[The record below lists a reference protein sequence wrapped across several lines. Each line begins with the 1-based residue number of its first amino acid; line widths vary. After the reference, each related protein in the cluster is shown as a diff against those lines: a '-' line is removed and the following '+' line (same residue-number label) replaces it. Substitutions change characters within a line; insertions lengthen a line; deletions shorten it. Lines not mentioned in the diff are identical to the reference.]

1 MRLRSSIVV
10 VLLSALTLV
19 ACSSSK
25 SSSSG
30 SSSSSSA
37 ASSGS
42 AAPSSA
48 SSSAT
53 SAAPSGGLTASF
65 RGVTPTTIKLGIVTV
80 DYTCI
85 KQFVDYNFGN
95 QPEIDQVF
103 INELNAQGG
112 VLGRKIVP
120 VFKSY
125 CPIGNTQALTLCT
138 SFTEDDKVFAVLGV
152 FIDFT
157 GDAQLCL
164 SRDHQ
169 TIHIGHELLQ
179 QWISQAPPGLLMTPD
194 ITAERRTTVLMNLL
208 KTQGTLTGKK
218 VATLADQDSAAS
230 VASVVKPALD
240 AMGIA
245 QGSSAVLTIPPSGDT
260 SASLAQL
267 QSFTEKWKGEGVN
280 AVFLGG
286 LNVSSKAYVFAIK
299 AAMPNVLLL
308 TDGES
313 AAQEAG
319 QDATA
324 AKVTPN
330 PYSGMLTANGQT
342 DEEQFE
348 SANVQ
353 QCVKEYQSGG
363 GTQQVVGPTQ
373 LQPGPD
379 GKRAEVWEAVRD
391 FCGELQMFTEIAEKA
406 GPDLTNATWTQAVN
420 NYGEIKLAASVYASL
435 HTGKYD
441 ADDGFRLVTFDPTE
455 GAKGDWRS
463 LTPIQDASK

>member
-1 MRLRSSIVV
+1 
-10 VLLSALTLV
+10 
-19 ACSSSK
+19 
-25 SSSSG
+25 
-30 SSSSSSA
+30 
-37 ASSGS
+37 
-42 AAPSSA
+42 
-48 SSSAT
+48 
-53 SAAPSGGLTASF
+53 
-65 RGVTPTTIKLGIVTV
+65 VTPTTIKLGIVTV

-95 QPEIDQVF
+95 QPEIDQIF

-112 VLGRKIVP
+112 VDGRKIVP

-179 QWISQAPPGLLMTPD
+179 QWISQAPPGLLLTPD

-208 KTQGTLTGKK
+208 KAKGTLTGMK
-218 VATLADQDSAAS
+218 VATLADQGSAAS
-230 VASVVKPALD
+230 VAAVVKPALS

-245 QGSSAVLTIPPSGDT
+245 QGSSAILNIPTSGDT
-260 SASLAQL
+260 STSLAQL

-280 AVFLGG
+280 AIFLGG

-313 AAQEAG
+313 SAQEAG

-330 PYSGMLTANGQT
+330 PYAGMLTANGQT

-353 QCVKEYQSGG
+353 QCVKEYVSGG
-363 GTQQVVGPTQ
+363 GTQPVVGPTQ
-373 LQPGPD
+373 LVPGPD
-379 GKRAEVWEAVRD
+379 GKRALVWEAVRD

-406 GPDLTNATWTQAVN
+406 GPDLTNATWTAAVN
-420 NYGEIKLAASVYASL
+420 NYGEIKLAASVYASV

-441 ADDGFRLVTFDPTE
+441 ADDGFRLVSFDPTE
-455 GAKGDWRS
+455 GAKGDWKP
-463 LTPIQDASK
+463 LTPIEDASQ